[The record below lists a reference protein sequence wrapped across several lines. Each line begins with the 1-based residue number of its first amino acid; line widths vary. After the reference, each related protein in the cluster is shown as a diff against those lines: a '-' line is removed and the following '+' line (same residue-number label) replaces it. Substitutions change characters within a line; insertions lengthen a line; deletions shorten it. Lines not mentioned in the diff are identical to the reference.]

1 MLFNN
6 MFRQVNLMQR
16 GMDAAW
22 MREEVINNNIVNA
35 DTPGYKAQHVAFES
49 MMQAALAGD
58 GGLEGTTTNP
68 KHFKIGGPSDPM
80 KVNPVTLTDMH
91 YTARMDENNVNI
103 DQEMAELAE
112 NYIRYSAMQTQ
123 VTSEFNRLRMVV
135 REGN

>member
-1 MLFNN
+1 MFNK

-35 DTPGYKAQHVAFES
+35 DTPNYKAQHVEFES
-49 MMQAALAGD
+49 MMQAALSGE
-58 GGLEGTTTNP
+58 GGLEGTATDQ
-68 KHFKIGGPSDPM
+68 KHFKIGGVSDPL

-91 YTARMDENNVNI
+91 YTERMDGSNVNI
-103 DQEMAELAE
+103 DREMAELAE

-123 VTSEFNRLRMVV
+123 VSSEFNRLRMVI